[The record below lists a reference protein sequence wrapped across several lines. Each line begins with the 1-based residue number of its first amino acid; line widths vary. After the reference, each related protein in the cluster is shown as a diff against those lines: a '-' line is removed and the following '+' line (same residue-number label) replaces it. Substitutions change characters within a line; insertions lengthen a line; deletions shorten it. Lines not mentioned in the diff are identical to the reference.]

1 MCVLVNLG
9 SYDWLVG
16 GLARYLLGVR
26 PAHVGPAEGQGTFFG
41 IAGVVSPGL
50 GALAAAR
57 GRGAGGARR
66 LRGRLD
72 GP

>member
-1 MCVLVNLG
+1 MVR
-9 SYDWLVG
+9 Y
-16 GLARYLLGVR
+16 LARYLLGVR
-26 PAHVGPAEGQGTFFG
+26 PAHVGPAEGQGALLG
-41 IAGVVSPGL
+41 VAGVVSPGL

-66 LRGRLD
+66 LRGRRD